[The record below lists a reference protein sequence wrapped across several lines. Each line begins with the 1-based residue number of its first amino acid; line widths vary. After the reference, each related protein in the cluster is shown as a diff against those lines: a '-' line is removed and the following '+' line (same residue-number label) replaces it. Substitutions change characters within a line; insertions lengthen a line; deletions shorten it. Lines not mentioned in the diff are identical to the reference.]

1 MTRGTFNTLRS
12 GEGRSTLL
20 VLGVA
25 RSGVAAANVAA
36 GEGWRVLVVD
46 DRAADVAGLPAGAE
60 RLEAAAAIARVG
72 EADLVIP
79 SPGVPGSHPLLE
91 AARRAGVRI
100 APEIEFAADRLGG
113 RLFAVTGTNGKSTT
127 VSLLGAI
134 LAEAGGRVFT
144 GGNLGDPLCNA
155 VGRDWDDV
163 VAEVSSFQLEHA
175 TTFHPHVASMLN
187 LSPDHLDRH
196 GTMEGYLEAKLRL
209 FARMT
214 ADDFVVLPQRTD
226 ENAWWT
232 ARAEAAVRARVSR
245 FDASGAA
252 AGRELGSADYRV
264 RLPARGW
271 PQLPHDLE
279 NAAAAVEMARVA
291 GVPPDAAERA
301 IAAFRPLRHRL
312 AHVADVA
319 GVAYWN
325 DSKATNVGAAVS
337 SLRAF
342 DGRVVLLAGGV
353 SKGCDFRA
361 LAAEAARITLVVA
374 YGEAAGEIE
383 AALVGSGIRL
393 VREPGL
399 GAAVRR
405 AAREAR
411 PGDRVLLAP
420 ACASFD
426 EFRDYADRGASFE
439 GWVAELAGQPPA
451 EEEEVE
457 G

>member
-1 MTRGTFNTLRS
+1 MSSADRLSMSRDHGAA
-12 GEGRSTLL
+12 GTLL
-20 VLGVA
+20 VLGLA
-25 RSGVAAANVAA
+25 RSGVAAASVAVR
-36 GEGWRVLVVD
+36 EGWRVLVAD
-46 DRAADVAGLPAGAE
+46 DKAADVAGLPHGAE
-60 RLEAAAAIARVG
+60 RLEVAEAVARVA

-79 SPGVPGSHPLLE
+79 SPGVPASHPLLE

-100 APEIEFAADRLGG
+100 APEIEFAADRLRA

-127 VSLLGAI
+127 VSLVGAV
-134 LAEAGGRVFT
+134 LAEAGRRVFT
-144 GGNLGDPLCNA
+144 GGNLGDPLCSA
-155 VGRDWDDV
+155 VGREWDDV

-175 TTFHPHVASMLN
+175 TTFHPHVAAMLN
-187 LSPDHLDRH
+187 LTPDHLDRH
-196 GTMEGYLEAKLRL
+196 GSLEGYLEAKLRL
-209 FARMT
+209 FACMT
-214 ADDFVVLPQRTD
+214 EDDFVVLPVRTPG
-226 ENAWWT
+226 NADWT
-232 ARAEAAVRARVSR
+232 DRAAASTRARISR
-245 FDASGAA
+245 FDAAA
-252 AGRELGSADYRV
+252 AAARRELGAAGYRV

-271 PQLPHDLE
+271 PELPHDLE
-279 NAAAAVEMARVA
+279 NAAAAVEMARLA

-301 IAAFRPLRHRL
+301 IAGFRPLRHRL
-312 AHVADVA
+312 AHVADVG

-342 DGRVVLLAGGV
+342 DGGVVLLAGGV

-383 AALVGSGIRL
+383 SALAGSGIRL

-399 GAAVRR
+399 RAALRR

-411 PGDRVLLAP
+411 PRERVLLAP

-439 GWVAELAGQPPA
+439 RWVAELADGM
-451 EEEEVE
+451 EEVE
-457 G
+457 E